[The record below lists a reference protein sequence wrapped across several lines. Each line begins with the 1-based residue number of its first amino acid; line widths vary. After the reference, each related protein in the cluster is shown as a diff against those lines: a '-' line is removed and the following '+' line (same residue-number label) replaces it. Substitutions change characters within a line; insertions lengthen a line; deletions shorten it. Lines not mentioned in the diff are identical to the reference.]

1 MKKLYIIRHAKSD
14 WSLGQKDIDRTLNKR
29 GEKQSIALGDY
40 FSSKNVKPDL
50 IVSSIA
56 KRTQITAKNIANEID
71 YPLDKIEFEPSIYE
85 AHYEQLL
92 QTVWGISNE
101 INSAFFV
108 GHNPGVS
115 DLVYFLTGDYVDF
128 KTSCVAVV
136 EFKKLQKWE
145 EIESYSG
152 SLIDFITPEL
162 FNRK

>member
-14 WSLGQKDIDRTLNKR
+14 WSLGQKDIDRVLNKR

-40 FSSKNVKPDL
+40 FTSKNVFPDL
-50 IVSSIA
+50 IISSIA
-56 KRTQITAKNIANEID
+56 ERTQITAKNIANEID
-71 YPLDKIEFEPSIYE
+71 YPFDKIKLESNIYE

-92 QTVWGISNE
+92 HTIWEISNN
-101 INSAFFV
+101 IDTVFFV

-115 DLVYFLTGDYVDF
+115 DLAYFLTDKYLDF

-136 EFKKLQKWE
+136 EFNEIQKWE

-152 SLIDFITPEL
+152 NLIDFITPE
-162 FNRK
+162 